1 LRAAEGM
8 IATVVVLLAPIGLLY
23 GWFFYWTR
31 MRYESRSWRNRIAVV
46 SLVLVSLAVL
56 SWPAMAML
64 APKVDWV
71 TYVGAQRQLDWVDAW
86 EKVALRTLLGALV
99 LGLFGR
105 PRLILPIAVACVGTA
120 LFWIFS
126 TMP

>member
-1 LRAAEGM
+1 MRAAEGM